1 MRSHTPSLV
10 GRDPQL
16 AQLDNALAEARQGRG
31 GVVFLVGEAGVG
43 KSRLAAEAVGGAL
56 GSGMRVLRGR
66 SSTTGPAVPFRPLT
80 EALMSLFRGGEPM
93 DDLALGPYRPVLGRL
108 IPDWDTGE
116 RDSSSM
122 VILGEAV
129 LRLLIAAGR
138 GQGQLLLLEDLH
150 DADPETLGV
159 LEYLVDNLEY
169 TPVLL
174 VATVRT
180 DISDALDLA
189 QSARRRGAAAL
200 VELAPLSRPQVDE
213 VIAAQLGADGPA
225 EVPEEV
231 LRRLWEDSAGSPYLV
246 EELLQSM
253 IGSGTLVQGP
263 DGWRA
268 VGDLRRDVSSTLA
281 RGILRRID
289 RLGAQGLMLLSA
301 AAVLGRR
308 FPLSVLQEMTGV
320 DDRTLLGH
328 LHAGVAA
335 RLVVPDEPAP
345 DWYSFRHSPTVEAL
359 FTQMTPGQR
368 ADLARRGARAVEEM
382 HPGLEG
388 DWCALAAGL
397 RCEAGDR
404 VEAGLLYADAGGRA
418 LAAGALG
425 SAVTLLSRAEGL
437 LAEAGDPQARAGVLE
452 NLLPALAEA
461 GDFARAF
468 DLVND
473 LHALGGAGL
482 SAVRLATLHARLAKV
497 AHTAGRWSDGNRQI
511 ARAREVLTASADET
525 TASATAAVD
534 VTAAYLALD
543 TPGPDRTQHAEKLAR
558 SAADTAEHH
567 GLPVIACQAWEL
579 LATVAR
585 ERDPKESAAMLQ
597 QALTTAERHRLPLQR
612 MYAATRMGGN
622 AWLAEG
628 DTSGL
633 LGARAE
639 ALRLGSVNI
648 VHTIDG
654 ILVLDTVLRGEE
666 ASARSSADACLA
678 VVRRL
683 RLAPAVRYVLMA
695 RATLEAHRGDRPA
708 MEAALASFAEWDGSG
723 SQEEPLSLGLARAF
737 CSLLEENRD
746 QARAELGAVIA
757 LEADNPSTYHLSGTH
772 GLVLLLDALAGDAD
786 RARHAEIASTAMA
799 RMRWNRQFVGLAEAV
814 LLGRE
819 GDGERAATAVE
830 AALTAAEPYPLA
842 RHLGLRL
849 IADAAHEDGW
859 GDPVGWLRRAEHYFH
874 ERDVAAVTGA
884 CRAGLRRLGAPVHQH
899 RSGTSGIPEQLRTQG
914 VTVREF
920 DVFRLLAE
928 RLSNKDIADRL
939 FISPRTA
946 EKHIASLIT
955 KTGAANRAD
964 LCARSAALRD
974 T

>member
-1 MRSHTPSLV
+1 MRSHAPSLV
-10 GRDPQL
+10 GRGPQL
-16 AQLDNALAEARQGRG
+16 HLLERALSGAQQGRG

-43 KSRLAAEAVGGAL
+43 KSRLAAEVVGGAL
-56 GSGMRVLRGR
+56 DAGMRVLRGR

-80 EALMSLFRGGEPM
+80 EALMSLFRGGASM

-116 RDSSSM
+116 RESSSM

-174 VATVRT
+174 LATVRT
-180 DISDALDLA
+180 DFSDALDLA
-189 QSARRRGAAAL
+189 QSARRRGAATL
-200 VELAPLSRPQVDE
+200 LEIPPLTRGQADE
-213 VIAAQLGADGPA
+213 MVAAQLGAADPQ
-225 EVPEEV
+225 EVPQTV
-231 LRRLWEDSAGSPYLV
+231 LQRLWEDSSGSPYLV
-246 EELLQSM
+246 EELLQTM
-253 IGSGTLVQGP
+253 IGAGTLVQGQ

-268 VGDLRRDVSSTLA
+268 IGDLRSDVSSTLA
-281 RGILRRID
+281 RDILRRID
-289 RLGAQGLMLLSA
+289 RLGAQGLTLLSA

-308 FPLSVLQEMTGV
+308 FPLTVLQRMSGV
-320 DDRTLLGH
+320 DDRALLSH

-335 RLVVPDEPAP
+335 RLVIPDEPAP
-345 DWYSFRHSPTVEAL
+345 DWYSFRHSLTVEAL

-368 ADLARRGARAVEEM
+368 ADLARRGAEAVEEL
-382 HPGLEG
+382 HPELGG

-397 RCEAGDR
+397 RSEAGDQGA
-404 VEAGLLYADAGGRA
+404 AGLLFADAGGRA

-425 SAVTLLSRAEGL
+425 SAVTLLCRAENL
-437 LAEAGDPQARAGVLE
+437 LAEAGDAQGRAAVLE

-468 DLVND
+468 ELAED
-473 LHALGGAGL
+473 LHVLGGFGL
-482 SAVRLATLHARLAKV
+482 SPVRLATLHARLAKV
-497 AHTAGRWSDGNRQI
+497 AHTAGRWSDGNRQV
-511 ARAREVLTASADET
+511 ARAREVLAASPDET
-525 TASATAAVD
+525 TAATVD

-558 SAADTAEHH
+558 SAADTAERR
-567 GLPVIACQAWEL
+567 GLPVVACQAQEL

-585 ERDPKESAAMLQ
+585 ERDPEESEAMLG
-597 QALTTAERHRLPLQR
+597 QALATAERHRLPLQR
-612 MYAATRMGGN
+612 MYAATRLGGN

-633 LGARAE
+633 LAAREE

-648 VHTIDG
+648 VHTVEG
-654 ILVLDTVLRGEE
+654 ILVLDAVLRGDDDT
-666 ASARSSADACLA
+666 ARARAAECLA

-695 RATLEAHRGDRPA
+695 QAVLAAHHADRAG
-708 MEAALASFAEWDGSG
+708 METALAAFAQWDGAG
-723 SQEEPLSLGLARAF
+723 SQEEPLTHGLARAF
-737 CSLLEENRD
+737 CALLEEDREL
-746 QARAELGAVIA
+746 AREDLGTVLA

-772 GLVLLLDALAGDAD
+772 GMVLLLDVLAGRAD
-786 RARHAEIASTAMA
+786 RTRHAEITATAMA
-799 RMRWNRQFVGLAEAV
+799 RMRWNRQFVLLTEAV

-819 GDGERAATAVE
+819 GAGAEAARAAE
-830 AALTAAEPYPLA
+830 AAQAVAEPYPLA

-849 IADAAHEDGW
+849 IADAAHQDGW
-859 GDPVGWLRRAEHYFH
+859 GDPVSWLRQAEHYFH
-874 ERDVAAVTGA
+874 ERDVPAVAGA
-884 CRAGLRRLGAPVHQH
+884 CRAGLRRLGAPVRQH
-899 RSGTSGIPEQLRTQG
+899 RTGSSGIPDQLRAQG

-920 DVFRLLAE
+920 EVFRLLAE

-974 T
+974 S